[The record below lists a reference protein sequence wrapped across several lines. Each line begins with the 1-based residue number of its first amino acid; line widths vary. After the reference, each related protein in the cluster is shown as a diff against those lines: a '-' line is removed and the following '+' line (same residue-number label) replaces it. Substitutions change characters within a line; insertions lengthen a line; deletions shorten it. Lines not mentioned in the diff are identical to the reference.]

1 VKGEGLSNSDKK
13 TKKNSRLRGRNRG
26 DKTAVVKLNA
36 KEQPLSDKLLFHI
49 LMDNITDNIYFK
61 DSQSRFIRIN
71 RAMARYI
78 GLDSPDDAM
87 GKTDFDIFSEEHAGQ
102 AFRDEQKMIKS
113 GKPIIGKEEKETWLD
128 GKETWVSTTK
138 IPIKDEKG
146 NIIGT
151 IGISRDIT
159 DKKRAEED
167 LKRHRNQ
174 LQDMIQTRTSEIKNV
189 NKKLK
194 EEIEERKKVEK
205 ALRENEKKYRTIFES
220 FHDVY
225 FRTDTDGIITII
237 SPSVENQAGYKPKE
251 VIGQHAAEFYMNPEA
266 RDVFMAELKKTGTIN
281 DYEIDF
287 RAKDGRLIK
296 ASLSARAV
304 QNDDKERFGVEGV
317 IRDITYR
324 KMAEKALFETKRQI
338 EALVQAI
345 PDIIYFKDSKGRYVI
360 VNRAF
365 EEFYGRKA
373 NKIIGKTDLEL
384 MPKEE
389 ASKSLESDEIVLK
402 KGESV
407 HREREFISSKGKKV
421 TLDTIK
427 SPLFDDGGNILGLVG
442 VRRDITERKR
452 KEEEIRKIAYYDTLT
467 GLPNRILFKD
477 HLELALAHARR
488 MNRMVGILYMDL
500 DHFKKVNDNMG
511 HAGGDLLLQS
521 IANRLENIRRE
532 SDTLSRIGGDE
543 FLLLLQEIS
552 EELDAAEVAKRI
564 LSMVRNP
571 ILIKGRKVET
581 SISIG
586 ISIYPIDGTDADILV
601 KRADLAMYQAKR
613 RGRDQC
619 RRYATSLD

>member
-1 VKGEGLSNSDKK
+1 MNNSDKK
-13 TKKNSRLRGRNRG
+13 SKKVKRLCDRQNRFKINNKIVNSQ
-26 DKTAVVKLNA
+26 
-36 KEQPLSDKLLFHI
+36 EQALSDDLLFHI

-78 GLDSPDDAM
+78 GLDSPDKAV
-87 GKTDFDIFSEEHAGQ
+87 GKTDFDFFSEEHAGQ
-102 AFRDEQKMIKS
+102 AFQDEQKMIKS
-113 GKPIIGKEEKETWLD
+113 GKPIVGKEEKETWLD

-138 IPIKDEKG
+138 IPIKNEKG
-146 NIIGT
+146 DIIGT

-159 DKKRAEED
+159 DKKRAEQD
-167 LKRHRNQ
+167 LKSQRNQ
-174 LQDMIQTRTSEIKNV
+174 LQDIIRTRTSEIKNV

-194 EEIEERKKVEK
+194 EEIEERKKIEQ
-205 ALRENEKKYRTIFES
+205 ALRENEKKYRAIFES

-225 FRTDTDGIITII
+225 FRTDEDGIITII

-251 VIGQHAAEFYMNPEA
+251 VIGQHAAKFYMNPDE
-266 RDVFMAELKKTGTIN
+266 RDVFIAELKKTGTIN

-287 RAKDGRLIK
+287 KAKDGRIIF
-296 ASLSARAV
+296 ASLSAKAV
-304 QNDDKERFGVEGV
+304 QNHEKDRFGVEGV

-324 KMAEKALFETKRQI
+324 KTAEKALFETKRQI

-345 PDIIYFKDSKGRYVI
+345 SDIIYFKDSEGRYVI

-373 NKIIGKTDLEL
+373 DKIIGKTDPEL

-389 ASKSLESDEIVLK
+389 ALKSLESDEIVFK

-407 HREREFISSKGKKV
+407 HREREFASSKGKKV
-421 TLDTIK
+421 ILDTIK
-427 SPLFDDGGNILGLVG
+427 SPLFDDEGNILGLVG

-511 HAGGDLLLQS
+511 HEGGDILLQS
-521 IANRLENIRRE
+521 IASRLENIRRE

-552 EELDAAEVAKRI
+552 AEFDADEVAKRI
-564 LSMVRNP
+564 LAIVRNP
-571 ILIKGRKVET
+571 VLIKGRKVET

-586 ISIYPIDGTDADILV
+586 ISIYPTDGTDADILV

-613 RGRDQC
+613 RGRDQY
-619 RRYATSLD
+619 RRYATTLD